1 MSTICILLIT
11 HESFGKI
18 YFYSCTLTLLLLFVT
33 IGLSAISKSKVSES
47 KYGIIFSPTTK
58 VMVEPSESSST
69 TYQLHEG
76 SKAKITGE
84 NEDWYEIS
92 FNDRKGWVQ
101 KVYLKKI

>member
-1 MSTICILLIT
+1 
-11 HESFGKI
+11 
-18 YFYSCTLTLLLLFVT
+18 
-33 IGLSAISKSKVSES
+33 
-47 KYGIIFSPTTK
+47 
-58 VMVEPSESSST
+58 MVEPSESSST

-92 FNDRKGWVQ
+92 FNDRKGWVK